1 VQYEDHVQHL
11 KRYSNSFL
19 ELARSSDLDAAVPS
33 CPGWSVADLVHHLAE
48 VQHFWG
54 SIVRGLLDDPGGVE
68 SKARP
73 HDEGLVEV
81 YDEARRMLEDALA
94 DATDDDRCW
103 SWSEAGGT
111 VGWVARRQHHEAAIH
126 LADLEL
132 ANGRQPRL
140 MHDTAVDGIFE
151 MIDVMLGDFPPWM
164 SYEPKWLVE
173 IDVDE
178 FDVATLMTVGLLSGT
193 GPESGMVYLDLPGAR
208 RAEYG
213 LPDAIISGP
222 AEAMDL
228 WMWGRGPVDE
238 LTLTGEGEAVEA
250 LRLAIADGT
259 Q

>member
-1 VQYEDHVQHL
+1 MQYEDHVQHL
-11 KRYSNSFL
+11 KRYSMAFL
-19 ELARSSDLDAAVPS
+19 ELARSSDLDTAVPS

-54 SIVRGLLDDPGGVE
+54 SIVEGRLDDPGGVE
-68 SKARP
+68 ARERP
-73 HDEGLVEV
+73 
-81 YDEARRMLEDALA
+81 
-94 DATDDDRCW
+94 TDDSVVALFDDARELLDNALENATGQDRCW
-103 SWSEAGGT
+103 SWSDAGGT

-126 LADLEL
+126 LVDLQL
-132 ANGRQPRL
+132 TNGRQPQLLR
-140 MHDTAVDGIFE
+140 DTAVDGISE
-151 MIDVMLGDFPPWM
+151 MIDVMLGDFPAWM
-164 SYEPKWLVE
+164 SYEPQWLVE

-193 GPESGMVYLDLPGAR
+193 GPESGTVYLDLPGAR

-213 LPDAIISGP
+213 LPDAIVSGP

-228 WMWGRGPVDE
+228 WLWGRGPVDD
-238 LTLTGEGEAVEA
+238 LAVTGEGEAVEA